1 MISKSTTVFF
11 ALLFS
16 TVRAFSID
24 LHVSPDGSD
33 AWSGKLERPNA
44 AKTNGPVASLTGA
57 RDAVRKVRAAGG
69 RGTVRVVF
77 AGGEY
82 AFTEPVVF
90 EPQDGG
96 VSYEAAP
103 GAKPVFV
110 GGKKISEWKVGSDG
124 VWTAKVDPAWRFEAL
139 WVNGRRATRARWPKS
154 DFFTAIG
161 LPSAP
166 LPGVPLAG
174 ELAKTMIQVA
184 PEDAAILR
192 GLSADELRDV
202 NVVVLHTWNESR
214 HRIAGVRVE
223 DGTLQFTGGSR
234 AFFSLAP
241 SHRLWFENVRAAL
254 TEAGEWFLARDG
266 TLFYKPREGEKPET
280 AEVFA
285 PVAKQWMVFRDEPAK
300 QSGRGISAP
309 PVGEVAAHDG
319 TSLSNGALR
328 PLPLSV
334 DGGLVENLRFR
345 GLAFRFQNYELP
357 AEGMGYNQA
366 EHGLGAAIEA
376 DGARDV
382 TFEKCAFEHTM
393 TNAVWLRRGCREI
406 TLRQCFFHE
415 LGAGGVKIGTKEVPN
430 ERDQSS
436 HVTVDNCIIHTGGRY
451 FTSAIGVL
459 IFHASDCT
467 VTHCDIADFFYS
479 SISLGWTWGYKPTP
493 CARNVVE
500 FCHLHHF
507 GWGVLSDM
515 AGVYTLGPQAGTVIR
530 NCHIHDVGVGSYG
543 GWGMYNDEGSTGI
556 VWENNLVH
564 DTQDAGYH
572 QNYGRDNIVRNCI
585 VAFCAEEHLR
595 RSRPEAFHAFTIER
609 NIVLLGDGNLFAQ
622 ADKNWLDGNVTLD
635 RNVYWKPGGAEISFA
650 GKSFAG
656 WQEASGN
663 DKNSI
668 VADPLFIAPEKGDWT
683 LRPNSPALKLGFVP
697 FDWKQAGVTGDSAWR
712 QLADEKFP
720 PMKFGV
726 KPQVPPLRLHDG
738 FEETAVGARP
748 NRAHTTKQLRD
759 PVRVVAGGGSKG
771 ARCLLLSDS
780 AEAEPSFEP
789 YFFYQ
794 PNHTGGVTRVVF
806 DVKLEATYR
815 LVHEWRDEASPYRTG
830 PMLTFE
836 KGAVSVP
843 GRKLADLPPNEWA
856 HVEIVA
862 KLGDASG
869 GTFSVTLTL
878 SGKEPQHF
886 DGLKFVKPMRELK
899 WLGFSSPG
907 KETAKCWLDEIE
919 IENNPAR

>member
-1 MISKSTTVFF
+1 MISKSATVFF

-16 TVRAFSID
+16 TMRAFSID
-24 LHVSPDGSD
+24 LHVSPDGND
-33 AWSGKLERPNA
+33 VWSGKLERSNA
-44 AKTNGPVASLTGA
+44 AKTDGPVASLAGA
-57 RDAVRKVRAAGG
+57 RDAVRKARAAGE
-69 RGTVRVVF
+69 RGAVRVVF

-82 AFTEPVVF
+82 PLAEPVVF

-96 VSYEAAP
+96 VRYESVP

-110 GGKKISEWKVGSDG
+110 GGKKITGWKLGNNG
-124 VWTAKVDPAWRFEAL
+124 MWTAKVDPAWRFEAL
-139 WVNGRRATRARWPKS
+139 WVNGKRAPRERWPREGYI
-154 DFFTAIG
+154 TATG
-161 LPSAP
+161 LPSA
-166 LPGVPLAG
+166 PLAG
-174 ELAKTMIQVA
+174 ELAKTALQIA
-184 PEDAAILR
+184 PKDAEFLR
-192 GLSADELRDV
+192 GLSAEQLREV

-214 HRIAGVRVE
+214 HRIAGVRFE

-241 SHRLWFENVRAAL
+241 YHRLWFENVRPPF
-254 TEAGEWFLARDG
+254 ESPGEWFLARDG
-266 TLFYKPREGEKPET
+266 TVFYNPLPGENIEL
-280 AEVFA
+280 AEIIA
-285 PVAKQWMVFRDEPAK
+285 PVAKQWMVFKGDPAK
-300 QSGRGISAP
+300 DDAVVR
-309 PVGEVAAHDG
+309 D
-319 TSLSNGALR
+319 LKFC
-328 PLPLSV
+328 
-334 DGGLVENLRFR
+334 GLT
-345 GLAFRFQNYELP
+345 FRFQHYELP

-376 DGARDV
+376 DSTRDV

-393 TNAVWLRRGCREI
+393 TNAVWLRRGCRDI
-406 TLRQCFFHE
+406 ALRDCFFHE
-415 LGAGGVKIGTKEVPN
+415 LGAGGVKIGEKDSTS
-430 ERDQSS
+430 DTTHTS
-436 HVTVDNCIIHTGGRY
+436 HVTIDNCIIHSGGRY

-459 IFHASDCT
+459 IFHSSDCT
-467 VTHCDIADFFYS
+467 VSHCDIADFFYS
-479 SISLGWTWGYKPTP
+479 TISIGWVWGYKPTP

-500 FCHLHHF
+500 FCHLHHV

-515 AGVYTLGPQAGTVIR
+515 AGVYTLGPQPGTVIR
-530 NCHIHDVGVGSYG
+530 NCHIHDIGCASYG
-543 GWGMYNDEGSTGI
+543 AWGMYNDEGSTGV

-572 QNYGRDNIVRNCI
+572 QHYGRDNIVRNCI

-595 RSRPEAFHAFTIER
+595 RSKPEAFHAFTIER
-609 NIVLLGDGNLFAQ
+609 NIVLLGDGKLFAQ

-650 GKSFAG
+650 GKSFTG

-663 DKNSI
+663 DRNSV

-683 LRPNSPALKLGFVP
+683 LRPNSPALKLGFIP
-697 FDWKQAGVTGDSAWR
+697 FDWKLAGVTGDSAWR
-712 QLADEKFP
+712 QLAGEKFP

-726 KPQVPPLRLHDG
+726 KQQVPPLRLHDG
-738 FEETAVGARP
+738 FEETAVGAQP

-794 PNHTGGVTRVVF
+794 PNHSGGITRVAF
-806 DVKLEATYR
+806 DVKLEAAYR
-815 LVHEWRDEASPYRTG
+815 LVHQWRDEASPYRIG

-836 KGAVSVP
+836 NGALSVL
-843 GRKLADLPPNEWA
+843 GRKLAELPPNEWV
-856 HVEIVA
+856 HVEVTA
-862 KLGDASG
+862 RLGAQSD
-869 GTFSVTLTL
+869 GTFSVALTL
-878 SGKEPQHF
+878 PGKPSQKF

-907 KETAKCWLDEIE
+907 NESAKCWLDEIE
-919 IENNPAR
+919 IENKPAE